1 MATAGAP
8 EPVGTRRNRRPAT
21 MADVAREVGLS
32 HQTVSRVLNDHPF
45 VRPDTRARVLKA
57 IEDLGYRRNSAARA
71 LVTRRSQTLGV
82 ISFNSTLYGP
92 ASTLFGIE
100 QAAREAGFFVSV
112 DSLTSITATT
122 VREALDRL
130 GKQAVEGII
139 VIAPLAGATEVL
151 SAMAAEL
158 PTVVVEGGAAPG
170 LGSVSVD
177 QQEGAR
183 LVTRHLLDRGAATV
197 WHVAGPSDWVEAEGR
212 LIGWRRELR
221 RAGRAVRRPL
231 RGTWSPSSGYAAGRR
246 LAVRRDVEAVFV
258 ANDQMALGLLRA
270 FHEAGARVPQDV
282 LVAGFDDVPEAAY
295 YTPPLTTVRQDFTT
309 VGRRSIELLL
319 EQVVAGRPLEHRAVV
334 PAKLIVRQSS
344 TPGAPG

>member
-1 MATAGAP
+1 
-8 EPVGTRRNRRPAT
+8 VGDRRARRPAT

-32 HQTVSRVLNDHPF
+32 HQTVSRVLNDHPL

-57 IEDLGYRRNSAARA
+57 IADLGYRPNSAART

-82 ISFNSTLYGP
+82 ITFNSTLYGP

-100 QAAREAGFFVSV
+100 QAARDAGFVVSI
-112 DSLTSITATT
+112 DSLTAITTTT
-122 VREALDRL
+122 VRAALDRL
-130 GKQAVEGII
+130 AKQSVEGII
-139 VIAPLAGATEVL
+139 VIAPLSGTTEVL
-151 SAMAAEL
+151 SALAGEL
-158 PTVVVEGGAAPG
+158 PAVVVEGGAAPG
-170 LGSVSVD
+170 MGAVCVD

-197 WHVAGPSDWVEAEGR
+197 WHVAGPGDWIEAEGR
-212 LIGWRRELR
+212 VIGWRRELR
-221 RAGRAVRRPL
+221 QAGRVVHRPL
-231 RGTWSPSSGYAAGRR
+231 RGTWSPSSGYQAGQR
-246 LAVRRDVEAVFV
+246 LAARHDVEAVFV

-270 FHEAGARVPQDV
+270 FHEAGVRVPRDV

-319 EQVVAGRPLEHRAVV
+319 EQVAAGRPLERRAVV
-334 PAKLIVRQSS
+334 PAQLVVRQSS
-344 TPGAPG
+344 TR

>member
-8 EPVGTRRNRRPAT
+8 EPVGIRRNRRPAT

-32 HQTVSRVLNDHPF
+32 HQTVSRVLNDHPL

-71 LVTRRSQTLGV
+71 LATRRSQTLGV

-100 QAAREAGFFVSV
+100 QAAREAGFVVSV
-112 DSLTSITATT
+112 DSLTAITATT

-183 LVTRHLLDRGAATV
+183 LVTRHLLDQGASTV
-197 WHVAGPSDWVEAEGR
+197 WHVAGPADWVEAEGR
-212 LIGWRRELR
+212 VHGWRRELR

-231 RGTWSPSSGYAAGRR
+231 RGTLEPVLRLRGGPAAGSAPRRRGGLRRQRPDGARAAPRVPRGRHPGAAGRPGR
-246 LAVRRDVEAVFV
+246 RVRRRAGGRVLHATADHRA
-258 ANDQMALGLLRA
+258 AGLHRRS
-270 FHEAGARVPQDV
+270 AGAASSSCWNRSSP
-282 LVAGFDDVPEAAY
+282 
-295 YTPPLTTVRQDFTT
+295 
-309 VGRRSIELLL
+309 VGRWSTR
-319 EQVVAGRPLEHRAVV
+319 VVV
-334 PAKLIVRQSS
+334 PA
-344 TPGAPG
+344 GADGPAEQHAR

>member
-8 EPVGTRRNRRPAT
+8 EPAGIRRNRRPAT

-32 HQTVSRVLNDHPF
+32 HQTVSRVLNDHPL

-71 LVTRRSQTLGV
+71 LATRRSQTLGV

-100 QAAREAGFFVSV
+100 QAAREAGFVVSV
-112 DSLTSITATT
+112 DSLTAITATT

-183 LVTRHLLDRGAATV
+183 LVTRHLLDQGASTV
-197 WHVAGPSDWVEAEGR
+197 WHVAGPADWVEAEGR
-212 LIGWRRELR
+212 VNGWRRELR
-221 RAGRAVRRPL
+221 HAGRAVRRPL
-231 RGTWSPSSGYAAGRR
+231 RGSWSPSSGYAAGQR
-246 LAVRRDVEAVFV
+246 LARRRDVEAVFV
-258 ANDQMALGLLRA
+258 ANDQMALGA
-270 FHEAGARVPQDV
+270 PPRVPRGRHPGA
-282 LVAGFDDVPEAAY
+282 AGCP
-295 YTPPLTTVRQDFTT
+295 
-309 VGRRSIELLL
+309 GRR
-319 EQVVAGRPLEHRAVV
+319 VRRRAGGRVLHPTADHRAAGLHDGRAAQHRA
-334 PAKLIVRQSS
+334 PAGTGRRRSAV
-344 TPGAPG
+344 GAPGRRTGGADRPAEQHAR